1 MNSVADI
8 SCDSCSVCRYFTR
21 PASAFTTYF
30 GLPENAADLY
40 RALENCD
47 SIAPEDI
54 TFTTLEG
61 VLFMARKND
70 LAFTV
75 QKKVLVIGE
84 HQSTLN
90 LNMPLRNA
98 IYYGRT
104 MERLIP
110 PRDIYKTKQISIPTP
125 EFYLFYNGTR
135 DQPAERIFRLSDA
148 YLEKTDKPMLELM
161 VKMININLSAG
172 HALLSDCR
180 SIYEYSFFIQKIR
193 DYLDKKFDRNQALKS
208 AMEECL
214 NKGIMMNFI
223 REHGSEVMN
232 MLFTEFNM
240 EDALEVRGEERYEDG
255 LADGRAAGIAEGKAA
270 GIAEGKAAA
279 EIHMIRRMISSGI
292 SPQSIANLMELEE
305 TYISQ
310 IVSLCTVHSEI
321 SDTELA
327 KHLQNLES
335 SQLP

>member
-30 GLPENAADLY
+30 GVPENAADLY
-40 RALENCD
+40 RTLENCD

-135 DQPAERIFRLSDA
+135 DQPAERILRLSDA
-148 YLEKTDKPMLELM
+148 YLEKTDTPMLELM
-161 VKMININLSAG
+161 VKMINILFS
-172 HALLSDCR
+172 SR
-180 SIYEYSFFIQKIR
+180 
-193 DYLDKKFDRNQALKS
+193 KS
-208 AMEECL
+208 GNIWIKNSTATRL
-214 NKGIMMNFI
+214 
-223 REHGSEVMN
+223 
-232 MLFTEFNM
+232 
-240 EDALEVRGEERYEDG
+240 
-255 LADGRAAGIAEGKAA
+255 
-270 GIAEGKAAA
+270 
-279 EIHMIRRMISSGI
+279 
-292 SPQSIANLMELEE
+292 
-305 TYISQ
+305 
-310 IVSLCTVHSEI
+310 
-321 SDTELA
+321 
-327 KHLQNLES
+327 
-335 SQLP
+335 